1 MKIIYSEIKK
11 WLPDLKD
18 NPQSLR
24 DNLTQIGHFVSGFE
38 EIDGETILDLEIRS
52 NRADCLGYYGI
63 ARDLAA
69 YYQINLI
76 IPQITNFQFSDSRIP
91 ITINSPDVHRI
102 QATKIS
108 NIKNSLSP
116 KWLIKF
122 LKLHDINSI
131 NTLVDLTNYVMLQWG
146 IPCHAFDFKKASQL
160 IWENNINNSE
170 FISLDNTK
178 IRLDSNNL
186 LITDSKKVLSLS
198 FIGGQNSSIDL
209 NTTDSILEMA
219 IYNPS
224 RVRIDSRSLK
234 TITEASIRLDKELDT
249 ETIPI
254 AFSHLLSLLIKHC
267 HATINGQLL
276 DIYPNPQPKITI
288 DFDPSSPSTY
298 AGIDISPDYA
308 LKILKSLGCSIIQ
321 DQKSILSVIPP
332 SIRKDI
338 NISEDLIEEVIRFY
352 GYYQIPTDTPINSKV
367 LPDITPKVLYL
378 IESLKDQLVKLG
390 YDEIRSWPLVKKS
403 LDKNAIYTQNSINSD
418 YPVLRQSI
426 IQSLQSQ
433 LNQYQRFKL
442 PNPQF
447 FEIGK
452 IYFQKDGQYIEKY
465 ALGIYNYN
473 SEKLQQDIESFKIP
487 LVKEGFREID
497 NFAEIILDDLPKPEN
512 YIPKNSPSQAIELS
526 SQIITLDA
534 NLNLDTPRDPLDL
547 IKEYSAK
554 IDHKILWSMQ
564 IIDVYKNRYTFR
576 VSYYNCDDKTAK
588 KIHLSTFNLL

>member
-11 WLPDLKD
+11 WLPDLHD

-38 EIDGETILDLEIRS
+38 EIDGETVLDLEIRS

-63 ARDLAA
+63 ARDLAT

-76 IPQITNFQFSDSRIP
+76 IPQITNFQFSDSQIP

-160 IWENNINNSE
+160 IWENNIDYSE

-178 IRLDSNNL
+178 IKLGSNNL

-276 DIYPNPQPKITI
+276 DIYPNPQPKINI

-308 LKILKSLGCSIIQ
+308 LNILKSLGCSIIQ
-321 DQKSILSVIPP
+321 DQKPILSVVPP

-367 LPDITPKVLYL
+367 LPDITPKVLYI
-378 IESLKDQLVKLG
+378 IEKLKDNLMKLG

-403 LDKNAIYTQNSINSD
+403 LDKNAVYTQNSINSD

-426 IQSLQSQ
+426 IQSLKSQ
-433 LNQYQRFKL
+433 QEQYQRFKL
-442 PNPQF
+442 PTPQF

-452 IYFQKDGQYIEKY
+452 IYSQKNGQYLEQN
-465 ALGIYNYN
+465 ALGIYHHD
-473 SEKLQQDIESFKIP
+473 SKKLQLDLESLNLP
-487 LVKEGFREID
+487 LVKGGLRGID
-497 NFAEIILDDLPKPEN
+497 NFAEIILDDLPMPEN
-512 YIPKNSPSQAIELS
+512 YLPQTAKSEAIELT

-534 NLNLDTPRDPLDL
+534 NLNLDSPHDPIKL

-554 IDHKILWSMQ
+554 IDPKILWSME

-588 KIHLSTFNLL
+588 KIHLSTFNLN